1 MKRVAT
7 LLLII
12 SLALAGCAAKNGGT
26 HDAVQSAAQTS
37 VLEEGVTS
45 APQDAA
51 DPVSTDGPD
60 LDDYDDDEAGDKA
73 LSDPLEGWN
82 RFWFRVNDCLIQY
95 ILKPLHKGYCFI
107 VPEPVRSAVSTFSYN
122 VLFPVRMANSI
133 LQGEFA
139 QAGVEFDRSFVN
151 FLLTLGFGDPA
162 SEKKPLFPYH
172 PETENFDWTLARWGV
187 PDGPYFIIPFL
198 GPSTV
203 RGTVGFAGDSA
214 MKPQSYFLDWPVSV
228 GSSLYLDFNG
238 IDERFKAY
246 DAITES
252 ALEPYIALR
261 NGFLNLRRQQFS
273 PLDRP

>member
-1 MKRVAT
+1 MNRLAA

-12 SLALAGCAAKNGGT
+12 SLAIAGCTAKVN
-26 HDAVQSAAQTS
+26 DACNAAQVPAQAAAVEDGTS
-37 VLEEGVTS
+37 VVPQECPAPS
-45 APQDAA
+45 AP
-51 DPVSTDGPD
+51 GELD
-60 LDDYDDDEAGDKA
+60 LDDYDDIDADDKA
-73 LSDPLEGWN
+73 QSDPLEGWN
-82 RFWFRVNDCLIQY
+82 RFWFRFNDCFIQY
-95 ILKPLHKGYCFI
+95 VLKPLHKGYCFI

-122 VLFPVRMANSI
+122 ALFPVRMINSM

-151 FLLTLGFGDPA
+151 FMLTLGFGDPA

-187 PDGPYFIIPFL
+187 ADGPYFIIPFL

-203 RGTVGFAGDSA
+203 RGAVGTAGDMA
-214 MKPQSYFLDWPVSV
+214 MKPQSYFLDWPVNV
-228 GSSLYLDFNG
+228 GSSLYLNFNG
-238 IDERFKAY
+238 ADELYKAY

-261 NGFLNLRRQQFS
+261 NGYIDLRRKQFA
-273 PLDRP
+273 R